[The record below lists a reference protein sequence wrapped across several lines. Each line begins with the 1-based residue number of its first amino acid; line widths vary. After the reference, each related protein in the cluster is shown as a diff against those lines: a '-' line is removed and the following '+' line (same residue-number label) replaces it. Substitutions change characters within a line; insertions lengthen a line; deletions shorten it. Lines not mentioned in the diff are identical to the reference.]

1 MAMQGKINLSSSSMM
16 VSQQHRVGCELG
28 IVVGQRQR
36 FIVKCLGRVFFF
48 LFFLYNFLNN
58 INFYTI
64 LLVSTFSKLF
74 RKLTSQLQKNR
85 FWSAKIESIELGFI

>member
-1 MAMQGKINLSSSSMM
+1 MAMQGKINLSSSTMM

-28 IVVGQRQR
+28 IIVGQQQR

-48 LFFLYNFLNN
+48 FLNN

-64 LLVSTFSKLF
+64 LLVSTFLKLF
-74 RKLTSQLQKNR
+74 RKLTSQVQQTL
-85 FWSAKIESIELGFI
+85 F

>member
-48 LFFLYNFLNN
+48 FF
-58 INFYTI
+58 FYI
-64 LLVSTFSKLF
+64 IF
-74 RKLTSQLQKNR
+74 
-85 FWSAKIESIELGFI
+85 

>member
-1 MAMQGKINLSSSSMM
+1 MQSVLKGRWPVAMQGKIDLSSSSMM

-36 FIVKCLGRVFFF
+36 FIIKCLGRVFFF
-48 LFFLYNFLNN
+48 FLNN

-64 LLVSTFSKLF
+64 FVS
-74 RKLTSQLQKNR
+74 
-85 FWSAKIESIELGFI
+85 